1 MAKTIAIAAGLAGLL
16 FSLPAQP
23 QGVQLNMTDS
33 DLEQYCFFNG
43 RLFSVGAFFCIGKG
57 KMLQCQVFNKEKDKD
72 LNVGER
78 GYGRARRLAPLLRVP
93 LALYNGQ
100 LRSQAPESGECR
112 RSEHCARLALTQ
124 GGASG
129 EGLSTYGGR

>member
-1 MAKTIAIAAGLAGLL
+1 MADIVCDCHALPGLLLALLASCRVDSAKRLIDSRTPNKGGEMTKAIAIAAGLAGLL

-43 RLFSVGAFFCIGKG
+43 RLFSVGAFFCIEKG

-72 LNVGER
+72 RNVGEK
-78 GYGRARRLAPLLRVP
+78 AWWATMD
-93 LALYNGQ
+93 
-100 LRSQAPESGECR
+100 RSACSKSDQPR
-112 RSEHCARLALTQ
+112 
-124 GGASG
+124 
-129 EGLSTYGGR
+129 